1 MESMNV
7 GNFILIVDDEV
18 HIAQL
23 IADVLQDE
31 GFQTRVCHNGSMA
44 LRSIRAQPP
53 RLVLLDIGMPV
64 MTGDE
69 LLQQLGT
76 PDKRGFPVIV
86 MTAANRPFEFIECGA
101 NEVLTKPFEI
111 ENLLYKVN
119 DLIA

>member
-44 LRSIRAQPP
+44 LRSIRAQLP

-69 LLQQLGT
+69 LLKQLGT
-76 PDKRGFPVIV
+76 PDERGFPVIV
-86 MTAANRPFEFIECGA
+86 MTAANQPFEFIECGA
-101 NEVLTKPFEI
+101 NEVLSKPFEI
-111 ENLLYKVN
+111 ESLLYKVN